1 MIIANRKEQKRFIKF
16 GLVGAF
22 GAVIDF
28 GVFNLTIHFL
38 RLIPL
43 SASIISFICA
53 VLSNFILNR
62 YWTFPDSRSKRFRQ
76 QFVQFAMV
84 SLVGLGIRSLFFN
97 PFEKFLLSL
106 TNQYLPESFFI
117 SPTVIGY
124 NLTLAL
130 LILLVLFWNFFAN
143 RFWTYN
149 DVNGK

>member
-1 MIIANRKEQKRFIKF
+1 MIIANRKEQKRFLKF
-16 GLVGAF
+16 GIVGAF

-38 RLIPL
+38 KFIPL
-43 SASIISFICA
+43 HASIISFICA
-53 VLSNFILNR
+53 VLSNFLLNR
-62 YWTFPDSRSKRFRQ
+62 YWTFPDSRTKKFQQ
-76 QFVQFAMV
+76 QFIQFTVV
-84 SLVGLGIRSLFFN
+84 SLVGLGIRSLLFN
-97 PFEKFLLSL
+97 PIQDILLSI
-106 TNQYLPESFFI
+106 TNQLIPESFLL

-149 DVNGK
+149 DVSR

>member
-28 GVFNLTIHFL
+28 GIFNLTIHYF

-43 SASIISFICA
+43 HASIISFICA
-53 VLSNFILNR
+53 VLSNFLLNR
-62 YWTFPDSRSKRFRQ
+62 YWTFPDSRSKKFRH
-76 QFVQFAMV
+76 QFIQFSVV
-84 SLVGLGIRSLFFN
+84 SLVGLGIRSLLFN
-97 PFEKFLLSL
+97 PIENLLQSL
-106 TNQYLPESFFI
+106 TNQFVPESFFV

-149 DVNGK
+149 DVSG